1 MKNDEN
7 QAYKFPN
14 YFHAIKT
21 QAKISKQEEQDGV
34 KKLLEFDKNGKSK
47 KAIQQLKNRQ
57 RKPSTNK
64 NKKSKFNG
72 GKAYLTEIEDCDAS
86 MNDYDPD
93 REDDNVDLKDSKIA
107 YIKNIDLKKK
117 NLERLVKNNFN
128 KMKFR
133 LDCGF
138 NLLIYGVGSKYDF
151 INLFCQK

>member
-1 MKNDEN
+1 
-7 QAYKFPN
+7 
-14 YFHAIKT
+14 
-21 QAKISKQEEQDGV
+21 
-34 KKLLEFDKNGKSK
+34 
-47 KAIQQLKNRQ
+47 
-57 RKPSTNK
+57 
-64 NKKSKFNG
+64 
-72 GKAYLTEIEDCDAS
+72 